1 MSAGRADPVR
11 SAVAANLGL
20 LLMVVIWGAMFPA
33 IERILETWDVI
44 SATAG
49 RHTLAVVA
57 LLLVLAIRDRGVPLR
72 RSMPWGRLLLLGV
85 LGMSLTSLMM
95 TLSIEL
101 SSGVSAAIASATNP
115 ITSAVTARLLH
126 RVPLL
131 PGIVLGAALSTAG
144 ALVAIIGGAGAA
156 VTLGGGELLV
166 IAANV
171 LWTWYSM
178 MAQRWL
184 AGYSQLHI
192 AGLTALTGVA
202 GLYAVIAVAGASG
215 LAAFHVDLSPEPL
228 LLLLVAGASVA
239 VGNSLWH
246 YGVSR
251 VGVTLAAMYGNLIP
265 VVAAAIAFW
274 AGTPPTAAQLL
285 GAAIIIAGV
294 LYAQTLAL
302 RRQAAQVAAAAADA

>member
-1 MSAGRADPVR
+1 MSAGRADVVR

-33 IERILETWDVI
+33 IERILQTWDVI

-57 LLLVLAIRDRGVPLR
+57 LLLVMSIRERGAPLR
-72 RSMPWGRLLLLGV
+72 RSMPWGRLLLLGFV
-85 LGMSLTSLMM
+85 GMSLTSLMM

-115 ITSAVTARLLH
+115 ISSAVTARLLH

-192 AGLTALTGVA
+192 AGLTAVTGVA
-202 GLYAVIAVAGASG
+202 GLYAVIAVAGATG
-215 LAAFHVDLSPEPL
+215 LAAFRVDLSPEPL

-239 VGNSLWH
+239 IGNSLWH

-265 VVAAAIAFW
+265 VVAAAIAMW

-302 RRQAAQVAAAAADA
+302 RRQAVQAAADA

>member
-1 MSAGRADPVR
+1 MSAGRADVVR

-33 IERILETWDVI
+33 IERILQTWDVI

-57 LLLVLAIRDRGVPLR
+57 LLLVMSIRERGAPLR
-72 RSMPWGRLLLLGV
+72 RSMPWGRLLLLGFV
-85 LGMSLTSLMM
+85 GMSLTSLMM

-115 ITSAVTARLLH
+115 ISSAVTARLLH

-144 ALVAIIGGAGAA
+144 ALVAIVGGAGAA

-192 AGLTALTGVA
+192 AGLTAVTGVA
-202 GLYAVIAVAGASG
+202 GLYAVIAVAGATG
-215 LAAFHVDLSPEPL
+215 LAAFRVDLSPEPL

-239 VGNSLWH
+239 IGNSLWH

-265 VVAAAIAFW
+265 VVAAAIAMW

-302 RRQAAQVAAAAADA
+302 RRQAVQAAADA

>member
-1 MSAGRADPVR
+1 
-11 SAVAANLGL
+11 
-20 LLMVVIWGAMFPA
+20 
-33 IERILETWDVI
+33 
-44 SATAG
+44 
-49 RHTLAVVA
+49 
-57 LLLVLAIRDRGVPLR
+57 
-72 RSMPWGRLLLLGV
+72 
-85 LGMSLTSLMM
+85 MM

-115 ITSAVTARLLH
+115 ISSAVTARLLH

-184 AGYSQLHI
+184 AGYPQLHI

-239 VGNSLWH
+239 IGNSLWH

-265 VVAAAIAFW
+265 VVAAAIAMW

-302 RRQAAQVAAAAADA
+302 RRQAADA